1 MQHTSILPPDQ
12 RIPVGISACLMG
24 QEVRYNGGHKRS
36 RYCLQVL
43 SECFDFRPFCPELA
57 VGLGVPREPIRLVG
71 DPEAPRARG
80 TENPELDVTEALAE
94 KGRQVAS
101 RMPDLCGYIL
111 IKGSPSCGME
121 RVKIYHENG
130 IPNAA
135 GRGIFA
141 AELMKT
147 NPLLPVEEEGRLHDA
162 VLRENFITRVFALHR
177 WKREVEA
184 EPSYHALIQYHSR
197 SKYLLMAHSY
207 QGYRELGRFLAQAH
221 DLPLEEAMTTYI
233 SGFMSH
239 MSRRAKRRNHVNVL
253 MHVLGYLKKS
263 IDGDCKRELLEVI
276 ERYRRAEVNLVVPLT
291 LLQHYLNRFGSDYI
305 RSQSYLDPHPYQL
318 GLRND
323 I

>member
-1 MQHTSILPPDQ
+1 MEHTPIMQPEE

-24 QEVRYNGGHKRS
+24 EEVRYNGGHKRS
-36 RYCLQVL
+36 RYCLDVL
-43 SECFDFRPFCPELA
+43 AECFVFRPFCPELA

-80 TENPELDVTEALAE
+80 SENENLDVTEALAE
-94 KGRQVAS
+94 KGRMVAT
-101 RMPDLCGYIL
+101 RMQDLCGYIL

-141 AELMKT
+141 AALMDA

-162 VLRENFITRVFALHR
+162 VLRENFITRVFALQR
-177 WKREVEA
+177 WKQEVETD
-184 EPSYHALIQYHSR
+184 PSYHALIQYHSR

-207 QGYRELGRFLAQAH
+207 QGYRELGRFLAEAH
-221 DLPLEEAMTTYI
+221 ALPLEEAMSTYI
-233 SGFMSH
+233 GRFMAH
-239 MSRRAKRRNHVNVL
+239 MARRASRKSHVNVL

-276 ERYRRAEVNLVVPLT
+276 ERYRRSEVNLVVPLT
-291 LLQHYLNRFGSDYI
+291 LLQHYLNRFGNDYI

-318 GLRND
+318 GLRNY